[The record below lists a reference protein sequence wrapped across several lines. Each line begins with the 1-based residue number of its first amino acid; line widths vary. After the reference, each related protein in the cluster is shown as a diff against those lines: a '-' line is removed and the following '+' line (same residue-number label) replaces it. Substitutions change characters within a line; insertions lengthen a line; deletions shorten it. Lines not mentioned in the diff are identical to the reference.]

1 MIEVVLSLVV
11 VSLITAF
18 IIVRKPRLHIS
29 AEFEKVEK
37 EIEAWLRNPMIPAKM
52 GVMPTSESADWVYSA
67 FGTPTRTTVRRGAIG
82 FYTATQQG
90 QHQLD
95 MT

>member
-1 MIEVVLSLVV
+1 MIEIVLSLVI

-18 IIVRKPRLHIS
+18 IIVRKPRLHIP

-37 EIEAWLRNPMIPAKM
+37 EIEAWLRNPIIPSKM
-52 GVMPTSESADWVYSA
+52 ELIPTSESSDWVYSE
-67 FGTPTRTTVRRGAIG
+67 FGTPTRTTVKPRGIG
-82 FYTATQQG
+82 LYTATQQG